1 MKILFKF
8 VSALVMLLSV
18 GYSNVAM
25 AGPLDGKKILVIG
38 DSHLADTPYLGT
50 TLHDPLLAAGAEVYT
65 FGACGSVPS
74 IWVGPAKGTNC
85 NSGFRLNKGP
95 FRKRVTDSFQTT
107 PLLKLVEQ
115 YHVDMVVLIYGD
127 TMSGFKEAVM
137 PTPWVSREV
146 RSLVDEVKKTG
157 VRCVWVGPTWGD
169 NETQDGAKNSFK
181 KTYARTEQM
190 SNFLSDNVAPCI
202 YIDSQKM
209 WGKGEVPTHDGQ
221 HMTNE
226 GYVKW
231 GSAIA
236 EQILLQYKK

>member
-1 MKILFKF
+1 
-8 VSALVMLLSV
+8 
-18 GYSNVAM
+18 
-25 AGPLDGKKILVIG
+25 
-38 DSHLADTPYLGT
+38 
-50 TLHDPLLAAGAEVYT
+50 
-65 FGACGSVPS
+65 
-74 IWVGPAKGTNC
+74 
-85 NSGFRLNKGP
+85 
-95 FRKRVTDSFQTT
+95 
-107 PLLKLVEQ
+107 
-115 YHVDMVVLIYGD
+115 
-127 TMSGFKEAVM
+127 M

-236 EQILLQYKK
+236 EQILLQYKKGISLQNLCETYSSTNQNPRFIGGFVIIIFGPLQPPAQVQIFDK